1 MNQRDIFEQA
11 YIDFGDQ
18 IFRYVYF
25 RIFDRDMAKDLT
37 QETFYKVWD
46 YLAKG
51 KEIENVKAFLYRT
64 AHNITVNAIRAK
76 KPVVSLDD
84 MHDNMGYDA
93 SDIDAEQAAQN
104 ARDVREVVESFTIL
118 KPQDADLMKLR
129 YVDGLSVQEISSI
142 TQMSENSISV
152 KIHRLIEKLREY
164 HNQHET

>member
-51 KEIENVKAFLYRT
+51 KEIENIKAFLYRT
-64 AHNITVNAIRAK
+64 AHNVTVNAIRAK
-76 KPVVSLDD
+76 KPTASLDD
-84 MHDNMGYDA
+84 MQDTVGYDV
-93 SDIDAEQAAQN
+93 SDIDAELAAQN
-104 ARDVREVVESFTIL
+104 ARDVREVIESFAIL

>member
-25 RIFDRDMAKDLT
+25 RIFDRDIAKDLT

-51 KEIENVKAFLYRT
+51 KEIENIKAFLFRT
-64 AHNITVNAIRAK
+64 AHNVTVNAIRAK
-76 KPVVSLDD
+76 KPVYSLDNLQD
-84 MHDNMGYDA
+84 TIGF
-93 SDIDAEQAAQN
+93 DAEDVDSARAAEN
-104 ARDVREVVESFTIL
+104 SREMHEIIESFSIL

-142 TQMSENSISV
+142 TKMSENSISV
-152 KIHRLIEKLREY
+152 KIHRLIERLREY
-164 HNQHET
+164 HNHHET